1 MLSHMIW
8 YIKKTQNVDGS
19 TVYDA
24 SDVAFNTSDKSSIPQ
39 TNNIDIIQSVNN
51 KAMTSDVYDKTVVDI
66 GLNRK
71 SYKFNT

>member
-24 SDVAFNTSDKSSIPQ
+24 SDVTFNTSDKSSIPQ

>member
-24 SDVAFNTSDKSSIPQ
+24 SDVTFNTSDKSSIPK